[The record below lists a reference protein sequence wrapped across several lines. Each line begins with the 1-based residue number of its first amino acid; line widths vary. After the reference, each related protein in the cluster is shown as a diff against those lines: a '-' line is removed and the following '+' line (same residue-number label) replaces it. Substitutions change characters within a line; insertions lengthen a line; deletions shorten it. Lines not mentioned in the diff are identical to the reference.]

1 MPSINGSIEWGEHQS
16 PRNRALQRRVAE
28 IEQSSSMESVKGMAL
43 LSCWVSPYGLRCK
56 IGLAEKAVEYEY
68 REENLMD
75 KSALLL
81 QANPV
86 HKKVPVLIHDG
97 RAICES
103 LLILYY
109 IDEVCATGSPM
120 LPADP
125 YARAQARFWADFAD
139 KKIFDAGINMVKSK
153 GEAAAEAREVLVEG
167 LKTLEG
173 ELGEKAYFG
182 GEGFGFVDI
191 VVAPIIAWRS
201 AFEKYGGFTL
211 EAEAPKLVAWGKR
224 CVAERETV
232 AQALPDGQKVVG
244 FVGSFRK
251 FLGLE

>member
-1 MPSINGSIEWGEHQS
+1 
-16 PRNRALQRRVAE
+16 
-28 IEQSSSMESVKGMAL
+28 MESVKGMAL

-109 IDEVCATGSPM
+109 IDEVCATGSPL

-139 KKIFDAGINMVKSK
+139 KKIYECGTRLWKLK
-153 GEAAAEAREVLVEG
+153 GEAHQEAKKEFIEILKVVEA
-167 LKTLEG
+167 
-173 ELGEKAYFG
+173 ELGDRKYFG
-182 GEGFGFVDI
+182 GDAFGYVDI
-191 VVAPIIAWRS
+191 ALVPFFAW
-201 AFEKYGGFTL
+201 FYTYETCGGFSV

-224 CVAERETV
+224 CMERESVSQT
-232 AQALPDGQKVVG
+232 LYDPLKVYE
-244 FVGSFRK
+244 FVCSLKKKYGI
-251 FLGLE
+251 E